1 MLVLQPQDLV
11 NSFVHSTVKCGAT
24 SPTALLKLAHAKT
37 MVQST
42 AANPQQNNWK
52 KKRIKMLHISSLDLN
67 PMKMLL
73 NLKKAVHKQ
82 MHANLVKNRRSESWI
97 PEKCLAL
104 T

>member
-1 MLVLQPQDLV
+1 
-11 NSFVHSTVKCGAT
+11 
-24 SPTALLKLAHAKT
+24 
-37 MVQST
+37 
-42 AANPQQNNWK
+42 
-52 KKRIKMLHISSLDLN
+52 MLHISSLDLN

-97 PEKCLAL
+97 SEKCLAL